1 MAPRFT
7 KFAAL
12 AALVAALAVSAAAAG
27 ASRLPLEL
35 TVSAAT
41 DAKTKTAELA
51 LGFDPESA
59 RRRALQGEY
68 NPSFDD
74 DTDDD
79 PDPDDWST
87 VDDYECTNSVG
98 RCDYDYGFEADDE
111 SDDIDDGVT
120 YGYGSDYTYTEE
132 EDEDISAVEQD
143 DGEDVGN
150 VMTTDIP
157 TYVVADGED
166 EIDDIDDI
174 DDDLDVLNVIERS
187 GGGGGSF

>member
-1 MAPRFT
+1 MAPPFPT
-7 KFAAL
+7 KFAL
-12 AALVAALAVSAAAAG
+12 AALVAALAVSAAAAD
-27 ASRLPLEL
+27 ASSARKTLEL
-35 TVSAAT
+35 TAT
-41 DAKTKTAELA
+41 DATSVAELA

-111 SDDIDDGVT
+111 SEDIDDGVT

-166 EIDDIDDI
+166 GADLDAE
-174 DDDLDVLNVIERS
+174 LDVLDVIERS